1 MRLRTLI
8 FAVAMAFILVS
19 CGLRISPPE
28 IALTGKPRS
37 AYVGHVKVYW
47 GDLLPPDMR
56 YEEIGIVSAQCL
68 AARCQWV
75 QIIKVL
81 QRKAAY
87 YGANAI
93 IVKYRETPLLKMETK
108 TLPAPSDP
116 DMGGAAGQEAGYSS
130 ETFTGK
136 DMLAVAIRLD

>member
-1 MRLRTLI
+1 MRLRAPI
-8 FAVAMAFILVS
+8 FALAAAFMLAS
-19 CGLRISPPE
+19 CGFRVNPPE

-37 AYVGHVKVYW
+37 AYDGHVKIYW
-47 GDLLPPDMR
+47 DDKLPPDMR

-68 AARCQWV
+68 VARCQWV
-75 QIIKVL
+75 QILKAL
-81 QRKAAY
+81 QKKAAY

-93 IVKYRETPLLKMETK
+93 IVKYRETPLRKIETK
-108 TLPAPSDP
+108 GLPASGDP
-116 DMGGAAGQEAGYSS
+116 DKADTGAGEYTS

>member
-1 MRLRTLI
+1 MRLRSPIL
-8 FAVAMAFILVS
+8 ALAAAFILSS
-19 CGLRISPPE
+19 CGMRINPPE
-28 IALTGKPRS
+28 IALTGKPRP
-37 AYVGHVKVYW
+37 AYSGAVQVYW
-47 GDLLPPDMR
+47 DDKMPQGLR
-56 YEEIGIVSAQCL
+56 YVEIGIVSAQCL

-87 YGANAI
+87 WGANAI
-93 IVKYRETPLLKMETK
+93 VVKYRETPLQKIETK
-108 TLPAPSDP
+108 GPSGAGGP
-116 DMGGAAGQEAGYSS
+116 EKGAAGEYSS